1 MNTGKYILFGI
12 LVATLIGFT
21 GCSDDDDFSPEVS
34 KTVPLQF
41 SFREDG
47 SLVINASFPNKQQ
60 YESEIDGHTW
70 KVISNSI
77 ISPDG
82 TLKEYDGHL
91 QEWFYVFNH
100 GRMAMLIEF
109 DFAQRGP
116 ELHYE
121 SYENYDETTG
131 SNGAMWFVGLSA
143 DGNEVNIIQQVSYY
157 PERTAQPTN
166 GYELK
171 VLRKVSEQERN
182 TLYQKYKVDESQ
194 LVPVTP
200 FEPSNGADLFGTSI
214 ENITYQY
221 MLPGYEVAARG
232 MKQISKSVFDKYVSG
247 YGWKCE
253 ETHQIE
259 PDGSINPEDYEYPEG
274 IGSKRSY
281 YFSSNSSCS
290 FYSSASSYETDYVY
304 DETQNKISLETIN
317 ATLVAPMILVSIS
330 DDYKTIWLVKN
341 NLSNDTSSL
350 MNDRYNL
357 MRYVRMTDEELQ
369 ELLAS
374 TH

>member
-1 MNTGKYILFGI
+1 MQGFYYFAFIGCKVKVFLDMNIGKYILFGI
-12 LVATLIGFT
+12 L
-21 GCSDDDDFSPEVS
+21 DDDFSPEVS

-131 SNGAMWFVGLSA
+131 SNGAMWW
-143 DGNEVNIIQQVSYY
+143 
-157 PERTAQPTN
+157 
-166 GYELK
+166 
-171 VLRKVSEQERN
+171 
-182 TLYQKYKVDESQ
+182 
-194 LVPVTP
+194 P
-200 FEPSNGADLFGTSI
+200 FCRW
-214 ENITYQY
+214 Q
-221 MLPGYEVAARG
+221 
-232 MKQISKSVFDKYVSG
+232 
-247 YGWKCE
+247 
-253 ETHQIE
+253 
-259 PDGSINPEDYEYPEG
+259 
-274 IGSKRSY
+274 
-281 YFSSNSSCS
+281 
-290 FYSSASSYETDYVY
+290 
-304 DETQNKISLETIN
+304 
-317 ATLVAPMILVSIS
+317 
-330 DDYKTIWLVKN
+330 
-341 NLSNDTSSL
+341 
-350 MNDRYNL
+350 
-357 MRYVRMTDEELQ
+357 
-369 ELLAS
+369 
-374 TH
+374 